1 MRIWLINHYAVPIQ
15 YYPLARTTNFAKYL
29 MRMGHEVTIFAASAV
44 HNSTVNLIE
53 DGSLFREE
61 YVDGIHYVYVRC
73 RSYTGN
79 GIGRISNM
87 FEFAWRLESVCEQ
100 FPKPDAVLASSATP
114 MACKEGLK
122 LAKKYG
128 VRAVAEV
135 TDLWPESFVA
145 YGLLSKYNPILIPMY
160 HYEKKMYEYADEIV
174 FSMEGAYDYIEDR
187 GWQGSIPRAKIHYIN
202 NGVDLETFDYNKEH
216 YTVDDEDLRD
226 SETFKVIYVGSI
238 RLVNNIGKLI
248 DVAKRIK
255 NPRIKFLLWGKG
267 DELKMLQQLVID
279 EKIENVAFK
288 GYVDKKY
295 VPYIAS
301 QADLNIV
308 SFLPASVDE
317 KYGIS
322 PNKMFDYMAA
332 GKPIL
337 TVFPSKY
344 NPAVQIGA
352 GEGVQSPSVENIAAA
367 VVRFADMDGETY
379 AKYCQNARKGAQ
391 QYDFKRLTED
401 LLAIMMQNRNM
412 ARKNIRRDNTWN
424 LST

>member
-29 MRMGHEVTIFAASAV
+29 MRTGHEVTIFAASAV

-61 YVDGIHYVYVRC
+61 YVDDIHYVYVRC

-87 FEFAWRLESVCEQ
+87 FEFAWRLNDVCKNY
-100 FPKPDAVLASSATP
+100 PKPDVVVATSATP
-114 MACKEGLK
+114 PACMEGLRI
-122 LAKKYG
+122 AKRYG
-128 VRAVAEV
+128 AKAIAEV
-135 TDLWPESFVA
+135 TDLWPESFVSF
-145 YGLLSKYNPILIPMY
+145 GLVSKYNPVLIPMY
-160 HYEKKMYEYADEIV
+160 LFEKKMYEYADEII

-187 GWQGSIPRAKIHYIN
+187 GWQGSIPRTKTHYIN
-202 NGVDLETFDYNKEH
+202 NGVDLEIFDYNKEH

-226 SETFKVIYVGSI
+226 RETFKVIYVGSI

-255 NPRIKFLLWGKG
+255 NPKVKFLLWGKG
-267 DELKMLQQLVID
+267 DELKMLQQRVID
-279 EKIENVAFK
+279 EKIENVVFK

-308 SFLPASVDE
+308 SFFSTSVLE
-317 KYGIS
+317 KYGVS

-337 TVFPSKY
+337 SIFPCRY
-344 NPAVQIGA
+344 NPAVQAGA
-352 GEGVQSPSVENIAAA
+352 GTDVRDASVESIVDAIRYY
-367 VVRFADMDGETY
+367 VEMDNRQY
-379 AKYCQNARKGAQ
+379 SDYCQNAWKGAEK
-391 QYDFKRLTED
+391 YDFKTLTNN
-401 LLAIMMQNRNM
+401 LLKLMV
-412 ARKNIRRDNTWN
+412 
-424 LST
+424 

>member
-73 RSYTGN
+73 RSYKGN
-79 GIGRISNM
+79 GIGRIINM
-87 FEFAWRLESVCEQ
+87 FEFAWRLESACEQ

-128 VRAVAEV
+128 VKAVAEV
-135 TDLWPESFVA
+135 TDLWPESFVSF
-145 YGLLSKYNPILIPMY
+145 GLVSKYNPVLIPMY
-160 HYEKKMYEYADEIV
+160 LFEKKMYEYADEII
-174 FSMEGAYDYIEDR
+174 FSMEGAYDYIVDR
-187 GWQGSIPRAKIHYIN
+187 GWQGSIPRTKTHYIN
-202 NGVDLETFDYNKEH
+202 NGVDLEIFGYNKEH
-216 YTVDDEDLRD
+216 YIVDDEDLRD

-255 NPRIKFLLWGKG
+255 SPRIKFLLWGKG
-267 DELKMLQQLVID
+267 NELEMLRQRVTD
-279 EKIENVAFK
+279 EKIENVVFK

-308 SFLPASVDE
+308 SFLPAPVDE

-332 GKPIL
+332 GRPIL
-337 TVFPSKY
+337 TVFPCKY
-344 NPAVQIGA
+344 NPTVQAGA
-352 GEGVQSPSVENIAAA
+352 GEDIEAPSVANIAAA
-367 VVRFADMDGETY
+367 IERFAALDREKY
-379 AKYCQNARKGAQ
+379 LRYCQNARKGAE
-391 QYDFKRLTED
+391 QYDFKRLTEK
-401 LLAIMMQNRNM
+401 LLEIMT
-412 ARKNIRRDNTWN
+412 K
-424 LST
+424 

>member
-29 MRMGHEVTIFAASAV
+29 MRVGHEVTIFAASAV
-44 HNSTVNLIE
+44 HNSTINLIE

-61 YVDGIHYVYVRC
+61 SVDGIHYVYVRC

-79 GIGRISNM
+79 GIGRICNM
-87 FEFAWRLESVCEQ
+87 FEFAWRLERVCEQ

-128 VRAVAEV
+128 AKAVAEV
-135 TDLWPESFVA
+135 TDLWPESFVSF
-145 YGLLSKYNPILIPMY
+145 GLVSKYNPILIPMY
-160 HYEKKMYEYADEIV
+160 RYERKMYEYADEII
-174 FSMEGAYDYIEDR
+174 FSMEGAYDYIKDR
-187 GWQGSIPRAKIHYIN
+187 GWEGSIPKSKVHYVN
-202 NGVDLETFDYNKEH
+202 NGVDLEIFDYNKEH
-216 YTVDDEDLRD
+216 YAVEDEDLRD

-248 DVAKRIK
+248 DVAKRLK
-255 NPRIKFLLWGKG
+255 HTKVRFLLWGKG
-267 DELKMLQQLVID
+267 DELESLQRRVMD
-279 EKIENVAFK
+279 EHIENVVFK

-295 VPYIAS
+295 VPSIAS

-337 TVFPSKY
+337 TVFPCKY

-352 GEGVQSPSVENIAAA
+352 GEGVGAPSVANIAAA
-367 VVRFADMDGETY
+367 VERFAKMDGAAY
-379 AKYCQNARKGAQ
+379 ARYCQNARKGAA
-391 QYDFKRLTED
+391 QYDFKRLTEE
-401 LLAIMMQNRNM
+401 LLAIMTKSDTK
-412 ARKNIRRDNTWN
+412 A
-424 LST
+424 